1 MSAVGKLTAA
11 VLVAGTAGWIGLTA
25 GEKGI
30 TVASLIGMAELQL
43 GVLMGN
49 DAVAMP
55 GADAPE
61 AEPTGP
67 VIYWRHPD
75 GLPEWSVSEQQTA
88 DGRAFLPVLASEDL
102 SLGPAP
108 EPSSDMAMA
117 ETGERTILY
126 YRNPMGLPDTSPV
139 PKQDSMGMDYIPVYD
154 GEDSDDGSVI
164 VSPGKLQRTGVRT
177 AEAVLAPLAAT
188 LRSPGIVEL
197 DERRISV
204 ISLRADAFIETVA
217 DVTTGSTIAEGAP
230 LATLYSPEIAAA
242 LAQFLTDVRSE
253 GRLREGARQRL
264 ENLGVPG
271 EVIDRIAA
279 EGQTTVSIPIMAPR
293 SGVVLERMAVE
304 GMMSE
309 AGETL
314 FRIADTSTVWV
325 IAEVPEA
332 ALMEIAVGTEVRVSF
347 RGLTDGPISGRID
360 TIYPEVDMMTRTGKL
375 RIELPNPDGRLRANM
390 FAEVEIVLGGA
401 PVVQVPEGAVIDTG
415 DRQVVILDLGEGRFR
430 PEPVTVGRKGGG
442 MIEIV
447 SGVGAG
453 DVVVSSAT
461 FLIDAE
467 SNLNAALAA
476 LAAPGSTPEANP

>member
-1 MSAVGKLTAA
+1 MQVS
-11 VLVAGTAGWIGLTA
+11 
-25 GEKGI
+25 
-30 TVASLIGMAELQL
+30 M
-43 GVLMGN
+43 LMGR
-49 DAVAMP
+49 
-55 GADAPE
+55 E
-61 AEPTGP
+61 AAATPDPAPTGA

-75 GLPEWSVSEQQTA
+75 GLPEWSATERQTS
-88 DGRAFLPVLASEDL
+88 DGRDFLPVLASEDL
-102 SLGPAP
+102 SLSPEAMTAAP
-108 EPSSDMAMA
+108 ES
-117 ETGERTILY
+117 GERRILY
-126 YRNPMGLPDTSPV
+126 YRNPMGLADTSPV

-154 GEDSDDGSVI
+154 GEDSDDGSVT

-177 AEAVLAPLAAT
+177 TVAVLAPLAAS
-188 LRSPGIVEL
+188 LHAPGIVVL

-230 LATLYSPEIAAA
+230 LVTLYSPEIAAA
-242 LAQFLTDVRSE
+242 LAQFVTDVRSE
-253 GRLREGARQRL
+253 GQQRAGARQRL

-279 EGQTTVSIPIMAPR
+279 EGLVSVSIPIMAPR

-314 FRIADTSTVWV
+314 FRIADTSMVWV
-325 IAEVPEA
+325 IAEVPES
-332 ALMEIAVGTEVRVSF
+332 ALMDIAAGAEVRVSF
-347 RGLTDGPISGRID
+347 RGLAGDPMTGRID

-390 FAEVEIVLGGA
+390 FAEVEIMLGGA

-430 PEPVTVGRKGGG
+430 PEPVMVGRRGGG

-447 SGVGAG
+447 SGIEAG
-453 DVVVSSAT
+453 DTVVSAAT

-476 LAAPGSTPEANP
+476 LAAPEADQ

>member
-11 VLVAGTAGWIGLTA
+11 VLVAGSAGWIGLTA

-30 TVASLIGMAELQL
+30 TVASLIGMAEMQL
-43 GVLMGN
+43 AVLMGN

-75 GLPEWSVSEQQTA
+75 GLPEWSVSERQTA

-108 EPSSDMAMA
+108 EPSSEMAMA

-154 GEDSDDGSVI
+154 GENSDDGSVT

-188 LRSPGIVEL
+188 LRAPGIVEL

-230 LATLYSPEIAAA
+230 LVTLYSPEIAAA

-271 EVIDRIAA
+271 EVIDRIAT

-314 FRIADTSTVWV
+314 FRIADTSTIWV
-325 IAEVPEA
+325 IAEVPETA
-332 ALMEIAVGTEVRVSF
+332 MMEVTTGAEVRVSF
-347 RGLTDGPISGRID
+347 PGLAGEPMTGRID
-360 TIYPEVDMMTRTGKL
+360 TIYPELDMMTRTGKL
-375 RIELPNPDGRLRANM
+375 RIELPNPDGLLRPNM
-390 FAEVEIVLGGA
+390 FADVEIMLGQA

-430 PEPVTVGRKGGG
+430 PEPVTVGRRGGG

-447 SGVGAG
+447 SGVAAG
-453 DVVVSSAT
+453 DIVVSSAT

-476 LAAPGSTPEANP
+476 LATPEANP

>member
-1 MSAVGKLTAA
+1 MSGATRLLAFGF
-11 VLVAGTAGWIGLTA
+11 VAGAAAWGGLTA
-25 GEKGI
+25 GERGI
-30 TVASLIGMAELQL
+30 TMAALREAAVMQ
-43 GVLMGN
+43 VSMLMGRE
-49 DAVAMP
+49 AVAMP
-55 GADAPE
+55 DPA
-61 AEPTGP
+61 PTGA

-75 GLPEWSVSEQQTA
+75 GLPEWSGAEVATS
-88 DGRAFLPVLASEDL
+88 DGRAFLPVRASEDI
-102 SLGPAP
+102 SLDPVAAP
-108 EPSSDMAMA
+108 VVEV
-117 ETGERTILY
+117 EGERTILY
-126 YRNPMGLPDTSPV
+126 YRNPMGLADTSPV
-139 PKQDSMGMDYIPVYD
+139 PKQDSMGMDYIPVYE
-154 GEDSDDGSVI
+154 GESSDDGSVT

-177 AEAVLAPLAAT
+177 TEAVLAPLAAS
-188 LRSPGIVEL
+188 LRAPGIVAL

-217 DVTTGSTIAEGAP
+217 DVTTGSSIAEGAP
-230 LATLYSPEIAAA
+230 LVTLYSPEIAAA
-242 LAQFLTDVRSE
+242 LAQFVTDVRSE
-253 GRLREGARQRL
+253 GRQRAGARQRL

-279 EGQTTVSIPIMAPR
+279 EGLASVSIPIMAPR

-325 IAEVPEA
+325 IAEVPES
-332 ALMEIAVGTEVRVSF
+332 ALMEVTTGAEVRVSF
-347 RGLTDGPISGRID
+347 PGLAGEPMTGRID
-360 TIYPEVDMMTRTGKL
+360 TIYPDLDMMTRTGKL

-390 FAEVEIVLGGA
+390 FADVEIMLGQT

-415 DRQVVILDLGEGRFR
+415 DRQVVILDLGEGRFQ
-430 PEPVTVGRKGGG
+430 PTPVTVGQRGAG

-447 SGVGAG
+447 SGVDAG
-453 DVVVSSAT
+453 DLVVSTAT

-476 LAAPGSTPEANP
+476 LAAPEADQ

>member
-11 VLVAGTAGWIGLTA
+11 VLVAGSAGWIGLTA

-30 TVASLIGMAELQL
+30 TVASLIGMAEMQL
-43 GVLMGN
+43 AVLMGN

-75 GLPEWSVSEQQTA
+75 GLPEWSVSERQTA

-108 EPSSDMAMA
+108 EPSSEMAMA

-154 GEDSDDGSVI
+154 GENSDDGSVT

-188 LRSPGIVEL
+188 LRAPGIVEL

-230 LATLYSPEIAAA
+230 LVTLYSPEIAAA

-271 EVIDRIAA
+271 EVIDRIAT

-309 AGETL
+309 AGDTL

-347 RGLTDGPISGRID
+347 RGLTDGPIPGRID
-360 TIYPEVDMMTRTGKL
+360 TIYPEIDMMTRTGKL

-390 FAEVEIVLGGA
+390 FAEVEIMLGGA

-430 PEPVTVGRKGGG
+430 PEPVIVGRKGGG

-447 SGVGAG
+447 SGIEAG
-453 DVVVSSAT
+453 DTVVSAAT

-476 LAAPGSTPEANP
+476 LAAPEATPKANP

>member
-1 MSAVGKLTAA
+1 MSGATR
-11 VLVAGTAGWIGLTA
+11 VLALGVVAGVGVWGGLTA
-25 GEKGI
+25 GEQGI
-30 TVASLIGMAELQL
+30 TIASLREAAVMQ
-43 GVLMGN
+43 VSMLMGR
-49 DAVAMP
+49 DAAAMP
-55 GADAPE
+55 D
-61 AEPTGP
+61 AEPTGT

-75 GLPEWSVSEQQTA
+75 GLPEWSGTEATTA
-88 DGRAFLPVLASEDL
+88 DGRAFLPVRASEDI
-102 SLGPAP
+102 SLDTAATPVPAV
-108 EPSSDMAMA
+108 EA
-117 ETGERTILY
+117 TRTVLY

-154 GEDSDDGSVI
+154 GEDSDDGSVS

-177 AEAVLAPLAAT
+177 TEAVLAPLAAS
-188 LRSPGIVEL
+188 LRAPGLVVL

-217 DVTTGSTIAEGAP
+217 NVTTGSTITEGT
-230 LATLYSPEIAAA
+230 LLVTLYSPEIAAA
-242 LAQFLTDVRSE
+242 LAQFVTDVRSE
-253 GRLREGARQRL
+253 GRQREGARQRL

-279 EGQTTVSIPIMAPR
+279 EGLTSVSIPIMAPR

-325 IAEVPEA
+325 LAEVPET
-332 ALMEIAVGTEVRVSF
+332 ALMEVTTGAEVRVSF
-347 RGLTDGPISGRID
+347 RGLAGEPIVGRVD
-360 TIYPEVDMMTRTGKL
+360 TIYPELDMMTRTGKL

-390 FAEVEIVLGGA
+390 FADVEIMLGQT

-415 DRQVVILDLGEGRFR
+415 DRQVVILDLGDGRFQ
-430 PEPVTVGRKGGG
+430 PTPVTLGGRGGG
-442 MIEIV
+442 MVEIV
-447 SGVGAG
+447 TGVAAG
-453 DVVVSSAT
+453 DRVVSSAT

-476 LAAPGSTPEANP
+476 LAAPEAGQ

>member
-1 MSAVGKLTAA
+1 MSAFGKLTGA
-11 VLVAGTAGWIGLTA
+11 VLVAVTAGWVGLNA

-30 TVASLIGMAELQL
+30 TVASLMGMAEMQL
-43 GVLMGN
+43 AVLMGN

-55 GADAPE
+55 SADAPQ

-75 GLPEWSVSEQQTA
+75 GLPEWSATERQTA
-88 DGRAFLPVLASEDL
+88 DGRAFLPVLSSEDL
-102 SLGPAP
+102 TLVPAL
-108 EPSSDMAMA
+108 EPAAETAMA
-117 ETGERTILY
+117 DTGERTILY

-154 GEDSDDGSVI
+154 GEDSDDGSVT

-177 AEAVLAPLAAT
+177 TEAVLAPLAAT
-188 LRSPGIVEL
+188 LRAPGLVEL

-217 DVTTGSTIAEGAP
+217 DVTTGSMIREGAP
-230 LATLYSPEIAAA
+230 LVTLYSPEIAAA

-271 EVIDRIAA
+271 EVIDRIAT

-304 GMMSE
+304 GMMSV

-325 IAEVPEA
+325 IAEVPES
-332 ALMEIAVGTEVRVSF
+332 ALMDIATGAEVRVSF
-347 RGLTDGPISGRID
+347 QGLAGAPMVGRID
-360 TIYPEVDMMTRTGKL
+360 TIYPELDIMTRTGKL

-390 FAEVEIVLGGA
+390 FAYVEIMLGQT

-415 DRQVVILDLGEGRFR
+415 DRQVVILDLGDGRFQ
-430 PEPVTVGRKGGG
+430 PTPVTLGGRGGG
-442 MIEIV
+442 MVEIIT
-447 SGVGAG
+447 GVAAG
-453 DVVVSSAT
+453 DRVVSSAT

-476 LAAPGSTPEANP
+476 LVAPEAQE